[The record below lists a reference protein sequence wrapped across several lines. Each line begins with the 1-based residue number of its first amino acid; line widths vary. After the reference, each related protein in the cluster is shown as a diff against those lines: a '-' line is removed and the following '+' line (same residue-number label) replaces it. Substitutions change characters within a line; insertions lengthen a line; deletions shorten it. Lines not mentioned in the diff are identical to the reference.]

1 MGVDEIKYFVL
12 MSMNALPE
20 IDVKITT
27 DDNILLHDRVDSVSE
42 NKCSTEFEGELRG
55 Q

>member
-12 MSMNALPE
+12 VSMNVLPE
-20 IDVKITT
+20 IGVKITT
-27 DDNILLHDRVDSVSE
+27 DDSIDRVDSVSE